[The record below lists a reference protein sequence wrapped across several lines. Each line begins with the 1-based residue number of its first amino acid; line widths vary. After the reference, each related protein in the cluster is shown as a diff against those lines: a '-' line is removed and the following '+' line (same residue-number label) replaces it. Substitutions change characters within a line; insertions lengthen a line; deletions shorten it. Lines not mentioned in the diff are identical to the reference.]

1 MIEQLDT
8 GSLFMIGS
16 LFKNNNESSIL
27 VYLALLYM
35 IFSYCIKLIDL
46 HKFEVY
52 WKSKC
57 NTYINYFFESN
68 EISIQLIS
76 HKVQYIN
83 GFSDKPLSKNIFSPY
98 FLGILHYFK
107 KNIKNLKNLKNTTE
121 MLINKI
127 SDINR
132 PSWKEDE
139 SKDEKFLLIP
149 ENAQRIC
156 LNEELNI
163 YLSIVTFK
171 ENKDNENTNISC
183 FEMKIYTHYYDN
195 NSFEKQ
201 KNKLYDF
208 LEENKKEF
216 ELLSEE
222 KDNNQYIFEYNST
235 EKCDNEINMIYNEF
249 IMEHN
254 KDLTKNIFF
263 DNKQK
268 LIDYI
273 SPFKYS
279 KDQKINEGE
288 QDYINAGMTF
298 KAGLLFYGSPGC
310 GKTSTIKGILKYT
323 NRHAVI
329 INLSNIKS
337 NEELEH
343 VFRNR
348 KINGKKYI
356 GKELCFILEDCDATK
371 LSTLHER
378 NETPV
383 LISKDNIQNNITNK
397 SDMIDLKSIM
407 TSSTTK
413 SFDLSCFL
421 NVLDGII
428 ELHGVMIIMT
438 TNHPEKLDEALIR
451 PGRID
456 FKYEFKKA
464 NKQIIYNMLKLK
476 YSMKD
481 DEMTHIKEIDNIK
494 EYSLSPAHIQSIC
507 FKNKNIHDC
516 IKEILH
522 ESQSKP

>member
-163 YLSIVTFK
+163 YLSIVTF
-171 ENKDNENTNISC
+171 TPL
-183 FEMKIYTHYYDN
+183 KI
-195 NSFEKQ
+195 
-201 KNKLYDF
+201 
-208 LEENKKEF
+208 
-216 ELLSEE
+216 
-222 KDNNQYIFEYNST
+222 
-235 EKCDNEINMIYNEF
+235 
-249 IMEHN
+249 
-254 KDLTKNIFF
+254 
-263 DNKQK
+263 
-268 LIDYI
+268 
-273 SPFKYS
+273 
-279 KDQKINEGE
+279 
-288 QDYINAGMTF
+288 
-298 KAGLLFYGSPGC
+298 
-310 GKTSTIKGILKYT
+310 
-323 NRHAVI
+323 
-329 INLSNIKS
+329 
-337 NEELEH
+337 
-343 VFRNR
+343 
-348 KINGKKYI
+348 
-356 GKELCFILEDCDATK
+356 
-371 LSTLHER
+371 
-378 NETPV
+378 
-383 LISKDNIQNNITNK
+383 
-397 SDMIDLKSIM
+397 
-407 TSSTTK
+407 
-413 SFDLSCFL
+413 
-421 NVLDGII
+421 
-428 ELHGVMIIMT
+428 
-438 TNHPEKLDEALIR
+438 
-451 PGRID
+451 
-456 FKYEFKKA
+456 
-464 NKQIIYNMLKLK
+464 
-476 YSMKD
+476 
-481 DEMTHIKEIDNIK
+481 
-494 EYSLSPAHIQSIC
+494 
-507 FKNKNIHDC
+507 
-516 IKEILH
+516 
-522 ESQSKP
+522 